1 MYLEQGK
8 KTTFALALDWPGW
21 ARHARTPELALEELA
36 LYQSRYETMLGHEL
50 PTSTFRV
57 IATVTGTAT
66 TDFGAPSIPGP
77 GDDKPFRGADR
88 QRQIDVLERC
98 WRYFDEVVATSSPLL
113 AKGPRG
119 GGRDRDKIAD
129 HVREAERAYSAKI
142 AQRIAPRT
150 AWVEQRELI
159 VRQLERDATD
169 QVWPARYALRRIAW
183 HVLDHAWEIEDKRR
197 NAR

>member
-1 MYLEQGK
+1 
-8 KTTFALALDWPGW
+8 
-21 ARHARTPELALEELA
+21 
-36 LYQSRYETMLGHEL
+36 
-50 PTSTFRV
+50 
-57 IATVTGTAT
+57 
-66 TDFGAPSIPGP
+66 
-77 GDDKPFRGADR
+77 
-88 QRQIDVLERC
+88 
-98 WRYFDEVVATSSPLL
+98 
-113 AKGPRG
+113 
-119 GGRDRDKIAD
+119 
-129 HVREAERAYSAKI
+129 VREAERAYSAKI